1 MTTQTD
7 IKAKLANAQAALQTP
22 RAKRIGKWFGGFILV
37 FGLFGFFAAPPLLKS
52 ILLSQL
58 TKELHREVSIE
69 NIAINPFALSAQIKG
84 FSVKADGGKE
94 VVGFDEL
101 FVNLSS
107 ASLFK
112 FAAVVDAVRLQGARI
127 NVARVGDGRY
137 DISDLLDEWMK
148 PKDEPDTGTPR
159 FSVNNIQLVDGK
171 IVFDDQPEGVV
182 HTISE
187 LNLGVPFVSSLPYQ
201 VDIEVQ
207 PSFSAS
213 IDGSKLALKGR
224 SKPFAGTH
232 ESELDLDVD
241 HFDLAGLQ
249 PYVPEGMPFRLG
261 AGVLDSELKVVFK
274 ELADQIFSLS
284 VIGSAHVS
292 RLAVAESNGQPLF
305 GWKRLDVDLE
315 NVDLVNRKFAVKRV
329 TLDGLD
335 VSLVVNKQGDFNV
348 LTLLDKM
355 NKPVA
360 GQPAEVKPEPAAK
373 PLEAKPV
380 TPLTWSLGEFVLS
393 NGRLRWQDD
402 SKLTP
407 VAGEVRDLHVVVGK
421 VNSTLAEPIVIKDA
435 SYQVDLGERFRV
447 EKMQIKGMHVD
458 LPAHRIE
465 IAEVNNTQTRASM
478 LRNKDGQIEWVSS
491 PVLRTIRATDAKV
504 KDEKP
509 WIGNVVKL
517 NIEDLA
523 FRFEDKATS
532 PAAVQELEGFSLQ
545 AENLGNEPNRKGK
558 LALQGKINK
567 KGSLKVDGSLQI
579 MPLNAVL
586 LIETQAIP
594 LMPLEPYFGQFLNI
608 ALTRGQVSNKGEA
621 TALFDKDG
629 TFKAGYKGTA
639 TLGDF
644 LAVDKANS
652 ADFLK
657 WKSLYL
663 GGIDFRLQPMAINIG
678 EIALA
683 DFYSKLILNPAG
695 RLNVQ
700 DIVKKTE
707 GEKPATT
714 EAAAPAPTS
723 ASKSAEVK
731 AVEPAKPP
739 VPIKIAKITLQNGTI
754 NFSDFFVKPNYT
766 VNVTKLGGRVTGL
779 SSAADTV
786 ADLDLRGS
794 YANSAPVSIVGKL
807 NPLAAKSYLD
817 IKTEVTGVDLV
828 GFSPY
833 AGKYAGYNIE
843 KGKLSLSLAYKLEN
857 NQLTADN
864 KLFIDQFTF
873 GDKVDSPDA
882 TTLPV
887 NLAISLLKNN
897 RGEIDLN
904 LPISGSLD
912 DPQFSVGGLVVK
924 VIVNLFVKAVTS
936 PFALLGSMFG
946 GGEELSNVE
955 FAPGRATLND
965 VAGKKLEALS
975 RALTERAALKL
986 EITGRADPEADKEGI
1001 KRVAIERAMQAE
1013 KARDTLKKSGEGVSL
1028 DNVEITP
1035 AEYPTYLTRAYK
1047 EAKFP
1052 KPRNMVG
1059 LLKEL
1064 PVEEMEKLM
1073 LTNLPAT
1080 DDDIKALAARR
1091 AEAVQAW
1098 LVDNGKVPGE
1108 RIFLLPPKT
1117 VVDDKSKGNRVDFS
1131 LR

>member
-1 MTTQTD
+1 MS
-7 IKAKLANAQAALQTP
+7 ARASAAIQSP
-22 RAKRIGKWFGGFILV
+22 RARRIGKWFGGFLVV

-58 TKELHREVSIE
+58 SKELHREVSIDK
-69 NIAINPFALSAQIKG
+69 IDINPFALSARLAG
-84 FSVKADGGKE
+84 FSVKAEGGKE

-107 ASLFK
+107 ASIFK
-112 FAAVVDAVRLQGARI
+112 LAAVVDEIRLQGPRVA
-127 NVARVGDGRY
+127 VARVSEGRY

-159 FSVNNIQLVDGK
+159 FSLNNIQVIDGK

-182 HTISE
+182 HTISA

-201 VDIEVQ
+201 AEVLVE
-207 PSFSAS
+207 PSFSAD

-224 SKPFAGTH
+224 SRPFTGTH
-232 ESELDLDVD
+232 ESELDLDID
-241 HFDLAGLQ
+241 HFNLAGLQ
-249 PYVPEGMPFRLG
+249 PYLPDTLPVRLNSG
-261 AGVLDSELKVVFK
+261 KLDSELKVVFK
-274 ELADQIFSLS
+274 EVADQVFSLG
-284 VIGSAHVS
+284 VVGSAHVS
-292 RLAVAESNGQPLF
+292 TLDVAESNALPLF

-315 NVDLVNRKFAVKRV
+315 NADLVNKKFAVKRV
-329 TLDGLD
+329 VLDGLD
-335 VSLVVNKQGDFNV
+335 VNLTVNKQGDFNV
-348 LTLLDKM
+348 LSLLDKLSQPVADA
-355 NKPVA
+355 KPVEA
-360 GQPAEVKPEPAAK
+360 KPASSAK
-373 PLEAKPV
+373 PLE
-380 TPLTWSLGEFVLS
+380 WSLGEFVLS
-393 NGRLRWQDD
+393 NALLRWHDD

-407 VAGEVRDLHVVVGK
+407 VAGEVRDLHLSVGK
-421 VNSTLAEPIVIKDA
+421 LDSRLAEPITIGEVA
-435 SYQVDLGERFRV
+435 YQVDLGERFRV
-447 EKMQIKGMHVD
+447 EKMQVKGISVD
-458 LPAHRIE
+458 LAAHRIE
-465 IAEVNNTQTRASM
+465 IAEVRNSQTRARM
-478 LRNKDGQIEWVSS
+478 LRNKEGQIEWVSS

-509 WIGNVVKL
+509 WIGNVAKL
-517 NIEDLA
+517 NVEDLA
-523 FRFEDKATS
+523 FRFEDKSTS
-532 PAAVQELEGFSLQ
+532 PAAVQELESFNLQ
-545 AENLGNEPNRKGK
+545 GENLTNEPNKGGK

-567 KGSLKVDGSLQI
+567 KGSLKIDGNLQI
-579 MPLNAVL
+579 MPLNAAMK
-586 LIETQAIP
+586 IETQAIP

-621 TALFDKDG
+621 TALFEKDG
-629 TFKAGYKGTA
+629 TFKAGYKGSF
-639 TLGDF
+639 TLGDL
-644 LAVDKANS
+644 LAVDKVNS

-657 WKSLYL
+657 WKSLYF
-663 GGIDFRLQPMAINIG
+663 GGIDFRLQPMTINIG
-678 EIALA
+678 EIALS
-683 DFYSKLILNPAG
+683 DFYSKLILNQAG

-700 DIVKKTE
+700 DIIKKPE
-707 GEKPATT
+707 GDQPATAET
-714 EAAAPAPTS
+714 PAPT
-723 ASKSAEVK
+723 KTAEAK
-731 AVEPAKPP
+731 APAPAKPP
-739 VPIKIAKITLQNGTI
+739 LPIKIAKITLQNGTI

-817 IKTEVTGVDLV
+817 IKTDITGVDLV

-833 AGKYAGYNIE
+833 SGKYAGYAIE
-843 KGKLSLSLAYKLEN
+843 KGKLSLNLAYKLEN
-857 NQLTADN
+857 NQLNADN

-873 GDKVDSPDA
+873 GDKVESPDA
-882 TTLPV
+882 TKLPV

-955 FAPGRATLND
+955 FAPGRASLNEA
-965 VAGKKLEALS
+965 AGKKLEALS
-975 RALTERAALKL
+975 KALNERAALKL

-1001 KRVAIERAMQAE
+1001 KRVAIERAMKAE
-1013 KARDTLKKSGEGVSL
+1013 KARDTLKKKGEGESL
-1028 DNVEITP
+1028 DAIEIAP
-1035 AEYPTYLTRAYK
+1035 EEYKTYLTRAYK

-1059 LLKEL
+1059 LQKEL

-1080 DDDIKALAARR
+1080 DDDMKALAARR

-1098 LVDNGKVPGE
+1098 LVEQGKVPVE

-1117 VVDDKSKGNRVDFS
+1117 AADDKSKGNRVDFS